1 MLAPED
7 IGKNLKKWQ
16 NKPVAGVIDGI
27 LQRLCKKLRQRLDAL
42 EKGQDPEA
50 LHDARVEIKR
60 LRVWLK
66 HSRPVLKTRKEG
78 RKMLKAF
85 TQASNPLRDLEV
97 MLAWLEHLEVNSNHA
112 PGVKDVINT
121 TQREILTLREQVLS
135 IARQLQSDSVVL
147 EPKPRKSAS
156 GYRFG
161 VWLSDRISEH
171 LQSLLHDFE
180 TLPEGLHEAR
190 LTGKHLRYLIEPLK
204 GHPLADEAISQ
215 LKDMQEVLGTAHDK
229 FAMRERLP
237 QLFSNTLATVG
248 FEAIRSQIADG
259 QALNWREPA
268 CWPGMRYIV
277 DCLNR
282 DQRADEQAV
291 IEWRDANLQELSE
304 RLTAL
309 RTALVDL
316 SD

>member
-7 IGKNLKKWQ
+7 IGKNLGKWQ
-16 NKPVAGVIDGI
+16 NKPVASVIDGI
-27 LQRLCKKLRQRLDAL
+27 LQWLCKKLRQRLDAL
-42 EKGQDPEA
+42 EKGKDPEA

-66 HSRPVLKTRKEG
+66 HSRPVLKTRKKG

-97 MLAWLEHLEVNSNHA
+97 MLAWLEQLEVNSTRA

-121 TQREILTLREQVLS
+121 AQREILTLREQVLS
-135 IARQLQSDSVVL
+135 ISRQLQSDPVVL

-171 LQSLLHDFE
+171 QLLLLHDFE

-190 LTGKHLRYLIEPLK
+190 LTGKHLRYLIEPLQ

-215 LKDMQEVLGTAHDK
+215 LKDMQEVLGAAHDK
-229 FAMRERLP
+229 FAIRERLP
-237 QLFSNTLATVG
+237 QLFSDTLATVG
-248 FEAIRSQIADG
+248 FEAIRSQIADR
-259 QALNWREPA
+259 QALTWRAPA